1 MSRYPELAHLLGIVG
16 YALMLWCAF
25 GYSWRK
31 RLERH
36 GPGSA
41 RGWMRTHVAAGVIG
55 PALVLVHAEGSFRG
69 LAGITMV
76 LTLVIVASG
85 VIGYFLYTAFPAQPP
100 AGDELARIDAE
111 LGELISA
118 RDAKATAATAATASG
133 GGGAEIGP
141 TRTERA
147 VLEAR
152 IRTLQE
158 VRIAHESHL
167 RAARMR
173 ARWRQRLAGWWLLH
187 VPLSMAVLALALVHV
202 IASLYYAPPWP

>member
-41 RGWMRTHVAAGVIG
+41 RGWMRAHVAAGVVG
-55 PALVLVHAEGSFRG
+55 PALVLVHAEWSFRG

-85 VIGYFLYTAFPAQPP
+85 VVGYFLYTAFPAQPP
-100 AGDELARIDAE
+100 SDDELAHIDAE
-111 LGELISA
+111 LGEL
-118 RDAKATAATAATASG
+118 TG
-133 GGGAEIGP
+133 GDNAGTEA

-158 VRIAHESHL
+158 LRITQENNL
-167 RAARMR
+167 RTARMR

-187 VPLSMAVLALALVHV
+187 VPLSMAVLALVLVHV

>member
-55 PALVLVHAEGSFRG
+55 PALVLVHAEWSFRG

-85 VIGYFLYTAFPAQPP
+85 VVGYFLYTAFPAEPP
-100 AGDELARIDAE
+100 SDDELARIDTE
-111 LGELISA
+111 LGELIAA
-118 RDAKATAATAATASG
+118 REATVASRAAAGGVAAGTA
-133 GGGAEIGP
+133 P

-147 VLEAR
+147 VLDAR
-152 IRTLQE
+152 ISTLRELRVAQE
-158 VRIAHESHL
+158 KHL
-167 RAARMR
+167 GTARMR
-173 ARWRQRLAGWWLLH
+173 TRWRQWLAGWWLLH
-187 VPLSMAVLALALVHV
+187 VPLSMAVLALALVHA

>member
-41 RGWMRTHVAAGVIG
+41 RGWMRTHIVAGVIG

-100 AGDELARIDAE
+100 SDDELARIDAE

-118 RDAKATAATAATASG
+118 RDANAAPATAFG
-133 GGGAEIGP
+133 GERAGTGP

-152 IRTLQE
+152 IRTLQG
-158 VRIAHESHL
+158 L
-167 RAARMR
+167 RVAQENNLRTARMR
-173 ARWRQRLAGWWLLH
+173 ARWRQWLAGWWVLH

-202 IASLYYAPPWP
+202 IASLYYAPPWR

>member
-31 RLERH
+31 KLERH
-36 GPGSA
+36 GPGSV
-41 RGWMRTHVAAGVIG
+41 RGWMRTHIAAGVIG
-55 PALVLVHAEGSFRG
+55 PALVLVHAEGSFGG

-85 VIGYFLYTAFPAQPP
+85 VIGYFLYTAFPAQTPSD
-100 AGDELARIDAE
+100 DELARIDAE
-111 LGELISA
+111 LGEL
-118 RDAKATAATAATASG
+118 TG
-133 GGGAEIGP
+133 GEGAG
-141 TRTERA
+141 TGSSRTERA

-152 IRTLQE
+152 IRTLRE
-158 VRIAHESHL
+158 LRIAQEHNL
-167 RAARMR
+167 RTARTR
-173 ARWRQRLAGWWLLH
+173 ARWRQRLAGWWVLH
-187 VPLSMAVLALALVHV
+187 VPLSMAVLALALVHA

>member
-85 VIGYFLYTAFPAQPP
+85 VVGYFLYTAFPAQPP
-100 AGDELARIDAE
+100 SDDELARIDAE

-118 RDAKATAATAATASG
+118 RDANLAPAAASG
-133 GGGAEIGP
+133 GERVGTGA

-158 VRIAHESHL
+158 LRIAQENDL
-167 RAARMR
+167 RAARVR

-187 VPLSMAVLALALVHV
+187 VPLSMAVLALVLVHV

>member
-31 RLERH
+31 KLERH
-36 GPGSA
+36 GPGSV
-41 RGWMRTHVAAGVIG
+41 RGWMRTHIAAGVIG

-100 AGDELARIDAE
+100 SDDELARIDAE
-111 LGELISA
+111 LGELTGT
-118 RDAKATAATAATASG
+118 RDG
-133 GGGAEIGP
+133 GIGA

-152 IRTLQE
+152 IRTLRELRVAQE
-158 VRIAHESHL
+158 NNL
-167 RAARMR
+167 RTARMR
-173 ARWRQRLAGWWLLH
+173 ARWRQRLAGWWVLH
-187 VPLSMAVLALALVHV
+187 VPLSMAVLALALVHA

>member
-1 MSRYPELAHLLGIVG
+1 MSRYPELAHLLGVVG
-16 YALMLWCAF
+16 YALMFWCAF

-31 RLERH
+31 KLERH
-36 GPGSA
+36 GPGSV
-41 RGWMRTHVAAGVIG
+41 RGWMRTHIAAGVIG

-85 VIGYFLYTAFPAQPP
+85 VIGYFLYTAFPAQP
-100 AGDELARIDAE
+100 ASDDELVRIDAE
-111 LGELISA
+111 LGELTGSK
-118 RDAKATAATAATASG
+118 DAGT
-133 GGGAEIGP
+133 GA

-158 VRIAHESHL
+158 L
-167 RAARMR
+167 RVAQENNLRTARMR
-173 ARWRQRLAGWWLLH
+173 ARWRQWLAGWWVLH
-187 VPLSMAVLALALVHV
+187 VPLSMAVLALALVHA
-202 IASLYYAPPWP
+202 IASLFYAPPWP